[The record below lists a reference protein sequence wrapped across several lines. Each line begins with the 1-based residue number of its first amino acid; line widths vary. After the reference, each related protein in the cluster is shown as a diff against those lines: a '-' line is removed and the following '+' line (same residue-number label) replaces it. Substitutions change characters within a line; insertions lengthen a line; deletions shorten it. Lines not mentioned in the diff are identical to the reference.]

1 MIPRSLLFV
10 PADSE
15 KKLAKG
21 LSSGAD
27 ALILDLEDSVSPERK
42 PVAREMAAAF
52 LEKNR
57 GGNGP
62 ALWVR
67 INPLPQGGLD
77 DLVAIVRACPAGLI
91 VPKAE
96 GPSDLVGLGLMLDAL
111 EARDGVEAPIPL
123 IPIATET
130 PKAVLLLPAYAEVAV
145 PRLAAITW
153 GAEDLAAA
161 LGARSNRGPDGSLD
175 LTYRLARS
183 SCLIAAKAAGVAAI
197 DTVWTDF
204 SDAAG
209 FAADCAAAARE
220 GFSGRMAIHPNQV
233 AIINAAF
240 TPSAEEIAHARE
252 VVAAFAAAP
261 GAGVVNLGGRMVDVP
276 HLKQARALLAQAE
289 AFAGRD

>member
-21 LSSGAD
+21 RDSGAD
-27 ALILDLEDSVSPERK
+27 ALILDLEDSVSPDRK
-42 PVAREMAAAF
+42 PVAREMARAF
-52 LEKNR
+52 VEANR
-57 GGNGP
+57 HGAGP

-67 INPLPQGGLD
+67 INPVGQGGLD
-77 DLVAIVRACPAGLI
+77 DLVAIVRARPAGLI

-96 GPSDLVGLGLMLDAL
+96 GPGELVALGLMLDAL

-123 IPIATET
+123 LPIATET
-130 PKAVLLLPAYAEVAV
+130 PKAVLTLPSYAETTI
-145 PRLAAITW
+145 PRLAGITW

-183 SCLIAAKAAGVAAI
+183 SCLLAAKAAGVAAI

-204 SDAAG
+204 SDVAG
-209 FAADCAAAARE
+209 FEADCASSARE
-220 GFSGRMAIHPNQV
+220 GFVGRMAIHPNQV
-233 AIINAAF
+233 AVINAAY
-240 TPSAEEIAHARE
+240 TPSEADVAHARM
-252 VVAAFAAAP
+252 VVEAFAAAP
-261 GAGVVNLGGRMVDVP
+261 GAGVVNIGGRMYDVP
-276 HLKQARALLAQAE
+276 HLKQARAVMAQAE
-289 AFAGRD
+289 AFASRT

>member
-21 LSSGAD
+21 GDSGAD
-27 ALILDLEDSVSPERK
+27 ALILDLEDSVAPDRK
-42 PVAREMAAAF
+42 PVAREMARAF
-52 LEKNR
+52 VEAH
-57 GGNGP
+57 GGAGP

-67 INPLPQGGLD
+67 VNPLGQGGLD
-77 DLVAIVRACPAGLI
+77 DLVAIVRARPAGLI

-96 GPSDLVGLGLMLDAL
+96 GPGDLVSLGLMLDAL

-123 IPIATET
+123 LPIATET
-130 PKAVLLLPAYAEVAV
+130 PKAVLTLPSYADATI
-145 PRLAAITW
+145 PRLAGITW
-153 GAEDLAAA
+153 GAEDLAAT

-183 SCLIAAKAAGVAAI
+183 TCLLAAKAAGVAAI

-209 FAADCAAAARE
+209 FEADCASSARE
-220 GFSGRMAIHPNQV
+220 GFVGRMAIHPNQV
-233 AIINAAF
+233 AVINAAY
-240 TPSAEEIAHARE
+240 TPSEADVAHARM
-252 VVAAFAAAP
+252 VVEAFAAAP
-261 GAGVVNLGGRMVDVP
+261 GAGVVNLGGRMYDVP
-276 HLKQARALLAQAE
+276 HLKQARAVIAQAE
-289 AFAGRD
+289 AFASRT

>member
-21 LSSGAD
+21 LASEAD
-27 ALILDLEDSVSPERK
+27 ALILDLEDSVSIERK
-42 PVAREMAAAF
+42 AVARRMARDFVEA
-52 LEKNR
+52 NR
-57 GGNGP
+57 AGP

-67 INPLPQGGLD
+67 INPLAQGGLD
-77 DLVAIVRACPAGLI
+77 DLVAIVRARPAGLVI
-91 VPKAE
+91 PKPD
-96 GPSDLVGLGLMLDAL
+96 GPADLVALSLMLDAL

-123 IPIATET
+123 LPIATET
-130 PKAVLLLPAYAEVAV
+130 PKAVLSLGAYAEVAV
-145 PRLAAITW
+145 PRLAGITW

-161 LGARSNRGPDGSLD
+161 LGARTNRGPDGALD

-183 SCLIAAKAAGVAAI
+183 SCLLAAKAAGVAAI

-204 SDAAG
+204 SDAEG

-233 AIINAAF
+233 AVINAAF
-240 TPSAEEIAHARE
+240 TPSAEEIAQARA

-261 GAGVVNLGGRMVDVP
+261 GAGVVNLGGKMLDVP
-276 HLKQARALLAQAE
+276 HLKQASALLAQAE
-289 AFAGRD
+289 AFAARR

>member
-15 KKLAKG
+15 RKLAKG

-42 PVAREMAAAF
+42 AVAREMAAAF
-52 LEKNR
+52 VAENR
-57 GGNGP
+57 AGP

-67 INPLPQGGLD
+67 INPLAEGGLA
-77 DLVAIVRACPAGLI
+77 DLVAIVRARPAGLVI
-91 VPKAE
+91 PKPD
-96 GPSDLVGLGLMLDAL
+96 GPSDLVALGLMLDAL
-111 EARDGVEAPIPL
+111 EARDGVETRIPL

-130 PKAVLLLPAYAEVAV
+130 PKAVLSLGAYAQVSV
-145 PRLAAITW
+145 PRLAGITW

-161 LGARSNRGPDGSLD
+161 LGARANRGPDGGLD

-240 TPSAEEIAHARE
+240 TPSAEEVAQARQ
-252 VVAAFAAAP
+252 VVEAFAAAP
-261 GAGVVNLGGRMVDVP
+261 GAGVVNLGGKMLDVP
-276 HLKQARALLAQAE
+276 HLKQARALLAQAA
-289 AFAGRD
+289 AFAARR

>member
-15 KKLAKG
+15 KKLTKG

-42 PVAREMAAAF
+42 GVAREMASAFVAA
-52 LEKNR
+52 NR
-57 GGNGP
+57 AGP

-67 INPLPQGGLD
+67 INPLAQGGLD
-77 DLVAIVRACPAGLI
+77 DLVAIVRARPAGLVI
-91 VPKAE
+91 PKPD
-96 GPSDLVGLGLMLDAL
+96 GPADLVALSLMLDAL

-123 IPIATET
+123 LPIATET
-130 PKAVLLLPAYAEVAV
+130 PKAVLALPAYAEVAV
-145 PRLAAITW
+145 PRLAGITW

-183 SCLIAAKAAGVAAI
+183 SCLLAAKAAGVAAI

-204 SDAAG
+204 SDAEG

-233 AIINAAF
+233 AVINVAF
-240 TPSAEEIAHARE
+240 TPSAEEVAHARE
-252 VVAAFAAAP
+252 VVEAFAASP
-261 GAGVVNLGGRMVDVP
+261 GAGVVNLGGRMFDVP

-289 AFAGRD
+289 AFAARR

>member
-21 LSSGAD
+21 LSSEAD

-42 PVAREMAAAF
+42 GVAREMAAAF
-52 LEKNR
+52 VAENR
-57 GGNGP
+57 AGP

-67 INPLPQGGLD
+67 INPLAQGGLD
-77 DLVAIVRACPAGLI
+77 DLVAIVRARPAGLVI
-91 VPKAE
+91 PKPD
-96 GPSDLVGLGLMLDAL
+96 GPADLIALSLMLDAL
-111 EARDGVEAPIPL
+111 EARDGVEARIPL
-123 IPIATET
+123 LPIATET
-130 PKAVLLLPAYAEVAV
+130 PKAVLSLPAYAEVAV
-145 PRLAAITW
+145 PRLAGITW

-161 LGARSNRGPDGSLD
+161 LGARTNRGPDGSLD

-183 SCLIAAKAAGVAAI
+183 SCLLAAKAAGVAAI

-204 SDAAG
+204 SDAEG

-233 AIINAAF
+233 AVINAAF
-240 TPSAEEIAHARE
+240 TPSAEEVAHARQ
-252 VVAAFAAAP
+252 VVEAFAASP
-261 GAGVVNLGGRMVDVP
+261 GAGVVNLGGRMFDVP

-289 AFAGRD
+289 AFATRR

>member
-21 LSSGAD
+21 LGSGAD
-27 ALILDLEDSVSPERK
+27 ALILDLEDSVSLERK
-42 PVAREMAAAF
+42 PVARDMAAAF
-52 LEKNR
+52 LAENR
-57 GGNGP
+57 GGEGP

-67 INPLPQGGLD
+67 VNPLAQGGLD
-77 DLVAIVRACPAGLI
+77 DLVAIVRAAPAGLI
-91 VPKAE
+91 VPKPD
-96 GPSDLVGLGLMLDAL
+96 GPSDLLSLGLMLDAL
-111 EARDGVEAPIPL
+111 ERRDGIAAPIPL

-130 PKAVLLLPAYAEVAV
+130 PTAVLSLGDYAQVPV

-161 LGARSNRGPDGSLD
+161 LGARANRGPDGALD

-183 SCLIAAKAAGVAAI
+183 SCLLAAKAAGVAAI

-233 AIINAAF
+233 AVINAAF
-240 TPSAEEIAHARE
+240 TPSAEEVAHARE

-261 GAGVVNLGGRMVDVP
+261 GAGVVNLGGRMFDVP
-276 HLKQARALLAQAE
+276 HLKQARALIAQAE
-289 AFAGRD
+289 AFAARG

>member
-21 LSSGAD
+21 LSSEAD
-27 ALILDLEDSVSPERK
+27 ALILDLEDSVSPDRK
-42 PVAREMAAAF
+42 GLAREMARDFVEA
-52 LEKNR
+52 NR
-57 GGNGP
+57 AGP

-67 INPLPQGGLD
+67 INPLAQGGLD
-77 DLVAIVRACPAGLI
+77 DLVAIVRARPAGLVI
-91 VPKAE
+91 PKPD
-96 GPSDLVGLGLMLDAL
+96 GPSDLVALSLMLDAL

-123 IPIATET
+123 LPIATET
-130 PKAVLLLPAYAEVAV
+130 PKAVLSLAAYAEVAV
-145 PRLAAITW
+145 PRLAGITW

-161 LGARSNRGPDGSLD
+161 LGARSNRGPDGALD

-183 SCLIAAKAAGVAAI
+183 SCLLAAKAAGVAAI

-209 FAADCAAAARE
+209 FAADCAAGARE
-220 GFSGRMAIHPNQV
+220 GFAGRMAIHPNQV
-233 AIINAAF
+233 AVINAAF
-240 TPSAEEIAHARE
+240 TPSTDEVAHAKM
-252 VVAAFAAAP
+252 VVEAFAAAP
-261 GAGVVNLGGRMVDVP
+261 GAGVVNLGGRMFDVP

-289 AFAGRD
+289 ALAARR